1 VYGDQHPQKVAL
13 RAQRE
18 RVLERLSEGFAR
30 DEIGLDDFERRVDG
44 AYGATSIEALAPL
57 IVDLEPALASSLKA
71 PLGVP
76 TDMTASSAAVR
87 TMTAPVRAVEPAAS
101 ALVVPARRAE
111 RSLALFGNIERA
123 GRYHVQDGSR
133 ILAVFGNVELDL
145 RNAVFAPGVTT
156 LWVRAVFGNI
166 ELTVPPDLA
175 VECVGA
181 GIFGSFASMNRVP
194 ADDTAPAL
202 LRVVG
207 DAVFG
212 NVEVHTRPRGDARAR
227 HLLGR

>member
-1 VYGDQHPQKVAL
+1 MYGDQHPQKVAL

-44 AYGATSIEALAPL
+44 AYGAASVEALAPL
-57 IVDLEPALASSLKA
+57 IVDLEPALASSLSSPIESTGVA
-71 PLGVP
+71 PV
-76 TDMTASSAAVR
+76 VR
-87 TMTAPVRAVEPAAS
+87 VATAPVRSAEPATS
-101 ALVVPARRAE
+101 ALVMQSERAP

-145 RNAVFAPGVTT
+145 RDAVFAPGVTT

-181 GIFGSFASMNRVP
+181 SVFGSFASLHRVP
-194 ADDTAPAL
+194 PDDTAPAL
-202 LRVVG
+202 LRVIG

-212 NVEVHTRPRGDARAR
+212 NVEVHTRPRGPARAR
-227 HLLGR
+227 HSLGR